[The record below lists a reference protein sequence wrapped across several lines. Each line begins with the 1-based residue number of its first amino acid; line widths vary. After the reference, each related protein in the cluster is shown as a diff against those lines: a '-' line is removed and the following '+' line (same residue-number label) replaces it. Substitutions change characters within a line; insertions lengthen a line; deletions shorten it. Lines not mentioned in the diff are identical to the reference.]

1 MNRELTISTATT
13 RTSTYWNNQL
23 TTKQDLT
30 ARIYEPI
37 ALDIDC
43 MPDHKPPHTALLQ
56 KLENPTD
63 QRFQW
68 SVRYRKSFPT
78 RTRT

>member
-43 MPDHKPPHTALLQ
+43 MPDHKPPA
-56 KLENPTD
+56 
-63 QRFQW
+63 
-68 SVRYRKSFPT
+68 
-78 RTRT
+78 